1 MNPKETGISIRQGGF
16 LFGKTEDD
24 AMFGRG
30 GYGRLYV
37 ESPLDWFEDAGVGA
51 YNYSLV
57 RKHFKVAHDL
67 LYVLAPH
74 STSFLAL
81 VISDKMFNFFT

>member
-1 MNPKETGISIRQGGF
+1 M
-16 LFGKTEDD
+16 L
-24 AMFGRG
+24 GRG

-67 LYVLAPH
+67 LYVLAP
-74 STSFLAL
+74 
-81 VISDKMFNFFT
+81 